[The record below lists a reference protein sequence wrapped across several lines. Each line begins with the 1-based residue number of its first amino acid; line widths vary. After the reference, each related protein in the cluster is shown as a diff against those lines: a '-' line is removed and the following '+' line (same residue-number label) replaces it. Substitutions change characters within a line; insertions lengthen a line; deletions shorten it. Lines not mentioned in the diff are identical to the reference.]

1 MVLVALTSR
10 TLVPLAGTQRNLA
23 PGGKDRD
30 VCDLVR
36 GRGVDA
42 SLHAEGL
49 IPVGHQL
56 SFSEET
62 FDLLFV
68 EP

>member
-1 MVLVALTSR
+1 MVLVALTSS
-10 TLVPLAGTQRNLA
+10 TSIPLAGTQRNLA

-30 VCDLVR
+30 VCDLIR

-49 IPVGHQL
+49 VPVGPQPR
-56 SFSEET
+56 FSEET

-68 EP
+68 ES